1 MDEFAHL
8 PAGCALLVHGTFWHY
23 GHNPPLAKAVMA
35 LPVVLSGAT
44 VPMPERL
51 ENEWSP
57 WIYGERFMDANR
69 ERYFDLF
76 FRARMAAL
84 AIFLLGGVLAFCFGS
99 ALFGDGGGLA
109 ALFLWISCP
118 NLAAHG
124 RLVTLDVP
132 VAVAILGAFYALH
145 RTVLR
150 PRPIGLAIAGLA
162 LGAAILVKF
171 TALLALPVAAAL
183 LALADAPRGRRLS
196 AWARRATLV
205 FGVALL
211 AIHAGYLFRGLF
223 PRAGSLPLKSGAG
236 AAVVH
241 ALPGWLPIPLPREL
255 VLGLDAEKVIT
266 ERGEFGTYLAG
277 RWFTNGAP
285 RHYELAAL
293 ILKTP
298 LATLLLAA
306 LALTARRPRE
316 LLTRNAAFVWLPPLA
331 ILLGLTFFSE
341 LKTGVRYVLPVV
353 PFLFFGIASLVPRLK
368 LDIRSAAAALCALSL
383 ALSTLRVHPHELSFF
398 SALAGGTA
406 RGSDW
411 LLDSNVDWGQDL
423 SEAAPWLQAHGV
435 ARPYLLY
442 FGHVDPSLYGI
453 EYDLPPPVET
463 PGTYLVSVNYAKGAS
478 YVAPDH
484 GRTVRVSGGAP
495 AWLRE
500 HPYDDVIGTSIRVYR
515 VGAAR

>member
-1 MDEFAHL
+1 VDEFAHL
-8 PAGCALLVHGTFWHY
+8 PAGCALLAHGTFWHY

-35 LPVVLSGAT
+35 LPAVLSGAV

-51 ENEWSP
+51 ESEWSP

-84 AIFLLGGVLAFCFGS
+84 AIFLSGGLLAFAFAR

-109 ALFLWISCP
+109 ALFLWVFCP

-132 VAVAILGAFYALH
+132 VAVAILGALYALH
-145 RTVLR
+145 RAVSEPRALR
-150 PRPIGLAIAGLA
+150 LAVAGLA
-162 LGAAILVKF
+162 LGAAVLVKF
-171 TALLALPVAAAL
+171 TSLLALPVAAIL
-183 LALADAPRGRRLS
+183 LGLADAPRGRRLPTWVLRS
-196 AWARRATLV
+196 ALV
-205 FGVALL
+205 FGAALL
-211 AIHAGYLFRGLF
+211 AIDAGYLFRGLF
-223 PRAGSLPLKSGAG
+223 PRLDALPLRSGTG
-236 AAVVH
+236 TAVAR

-255 VLGLDAEKVIT
+255 VLGLDAEKIIT

-277 RWFTNGAP
+277 RWWTTDAP
-285 RHYELAAL
+285 RHYEIAAL
-293 ILKTP
+293 VLKTP
-298 LATLLLAA
+298 LAMLVLAA

-316 LLTRNAAFVWLPPLA
+316 LLSRNAAFVWLPPLA
-331 ILLGLTFFSE
+331 ILLGLTFLSE

-353 PFLFFGIASLVPRLK
+353 PFLFLGIASLVPRLK
-368 LDIRSAAAALCALSL
+368 LDVRAALGALCALSL
-383 ALSTLRVHPHELSFF
+383 AVSTLRVHPHELSFF

-423 SEAAPWLQAHGV
+423 SEAASWLRANGV

-453 EYDLPPPVET
+453 EYELPPPVET
-463 PGTYLVSVNYAKGAS
+463 AGTYLVSLDYAKGAS

-500 HPYDDVIGTSIRVYR
+500 RPYDEMIGTSIRVYR
-515 VGAAR
+515 VGAR